1 MKAKKEKERERER
14 KRERKRERERERRPA
29 DGGSRFTGVEERG
42 ALKKL
47 TEDTTVGEEEKYL
60 ADPSVRA
67 HSVI

>member
-1 MKAKKEKERERER
+1 MKAKKEKERERE
-14 KRERKRERERERRPA
+14 KEREKERERERERRPA